1 MDELVGPIFVKIDV
15 QGYELE
21 VLKSCVNIINQ
32 FDYIY
37 VECSF
42 IELYNGQSLANEI
55 IQFLNDYSFKL
66 YGIYNTYYDT
76 KGNAIQSDFLFSKL
90 ANVK

>member
-1 MDELVGPIFVKIDV
+1 MLSAHLLNYIMVK
-15 QGYELE
+15 
-21 VLKSCVNIINQ
+21 
-32 FDYIY
+32 
-37 VECSF
+37 
-42 IELYNGQSLANEI
+42 SLANEI